1 MKSILAALALATLL
15 LSTGPIAA
23 QALPQ
28 APVRDAPVPE
38 VSAAQQRV
46 AAMSDVV
53 AVVRAAGEYEAQ
65 RQWRD
70 AAAAWLRAAQLRRH
84 NPQFLYS
91 AAANLAQAG
100 ELSGTYDTLLRLQ
113 RAGLGY
119 DLERDARFK
128 NAHGTELWDFLVDL
142 NTTARTEAFGEGELA
157 FELPPADLLLESIAW
172 DPASETFV
180 LGSARTGV
188 IYRRQANGELVELAR
203 PQGDSWWSIFD
214 LKLDPAG
221 RHLWAT
227 TAAVPHFKDFKP
239 ALTGRSAL
247 LKINLA
253 DGALVA
259 AYPAPDDGLPH
270 ILNGIAVS
278 PQGLVV
284 VAEGMRGQLFKLEGD
299 SLRPLMA
306 ERRLNALRGMAFS
319 ADGSVLY
326 FADYEMGLFGL
337 QMNTRVAFDVTGA
350 ENVLLSGIEG
360 LYQYEGQLVAIQNGV
375 TPQRVMRYE
384 LDDSGRAVAMA
395 VPLEAAN
402 PAFATPTLGTLVGS
416 QLHYIA
422 NSQRDYYDAFGLR
435 KSSRPLP
442 PVKVMRTDAR
452 FNWDFTPP
460 RLPGGRA
467 PIKLPPADLSKPP
480 TLPTQRQREDDA
492 GS

>member
-1 MKSILAALALATLL
+1 MKSIVAVLALATV
-15 LSTGPIAA
+15 LSCSGPLGA

-28 APVRDAPVPE
+28 AASPE
-38 VSAAQQRV
+38 PSAAQRRV
-46 AAMSDVV
+46 EAMTDV
-53 AVVRAAGEYEAQ
+53 AEVVRAAGEYEAGK
-65 RQWRD
+65 QWLD
-70 AAAAWLRAAQLRRH
+70 AAVAWRRAAQLRRY
-84 NPQFLYS
+84 NPQFVYN

-100 ELSGTYDTLLRLQ
+100 ELSAAYDALLSLQ

-119 DLERDARFK
+119 DLEADPRLANIR
-128 NAHGTELWDFLVDL
+128 GTQLWDFLVKL
-142 NTTARTEAFGEGELA
+142 NTGALEEPFGEGELA

-172 DPASETFV
+172 DPGSETFL
-180 LGSARTGV
+180 LGSARDGV
-188 IYRRQANGELVELAR
+188 IYRRQRSGQLVELAR

-214 LKLDPAG
+214 LKLDPSG

-247 LKINLA
+247 LKIDLA
-253 DGALVA
+253 DGELIA
-259 AYPAPDDGLPH
+259 AYPAPADGLPH
-270 ILNGIAVS
+270 ILNTIAVS
-278 PQGLVV
+278 PQGVVV

-299 SLRPLMA
+299 ALRPLMA

-337 QMNTRVAFDVTGA
+337 QMNTGVAFDVTG
-350 ENVLLSGIEG
+350 EPNVLLAGIEG

-375 TPQRVMRYE
+375 QPQRVMRYK
-384 LDDSGRAVAMA
+384 LDESGRRIAMA
-395 VPLEAAN
+395 VPLEAAH
-402 PAFATPTLGTLVGS
+402 PAFATPTLGTLAGS

-422 NSQRDYYDAFGLR
+422 NTQRDYYDAFGLR

-452 FNWDFTPP
+452 FNWDFAPP
-460 RLPGGRA
+460 RLPGGVA
-467 PIKLPPADLSKPP
+467 PKPPTAEELARPP
-480 TLPTQRQREDDA
+480 TLPAQRPAAADDDGED
-492 GS
+492 